1 MNIVV
6 VDSADQADIVR
17 DVIVRY
23 LVDVSERLGEL
34 VSPEPREE
42 ELREYRAPHGAF
54 VLLSDTPGEPPC
66 AGVGLR
72 PLEDGRGEI
81 KRLWVE
87 GSRRGRGYG
96 RLLMSRVVE
105 EARRRRYRTVLL
117 DSHFALGEARR
128 LYLSLGFSDVERYN
142 DNPHA
147 QYWMALSL
155 EEPSAGR

>member
-42 ELREYRAPHGAF
+42 ELSGYRAPHGAF
-54 VLLSDTPGEPPC
+54 VLLSDAPSEPPC

-72 PLEDGRGEI
+72 PLGDGRGEI

-105 EARRRRYRTVLL
+105 EARRRGYQSALL
-117 DSHFALGEARR
+117 DSHYALDEARR
-128 LYLSLGFSDVERYN
+128 LYLSLGFRDVERYN

-147 QYWMALSL
+147 QYWMARSL
-155 EEPSAGR
+155 ETPSAVR

>member
-1 MNIVV
+1 VNVVV

-17 DVIVRY
+17 DLIIRY
-23 LVDVSERLGEL
+23 LADVSERLGEL

-42 ELREYRAPHGAF
+42 ELSEYGAPRGAF
-54 VLLSDTPGEPPC
+54 VLLSESPGEPPC

-72 PLEDGRGEI
+72 PLENGRGEI
-81 KRLWVE
+81 KRLWVQAL
-87 GSRRGRGYG
+87 RRGRGYG

-105 EARRRRYRTVLL
+105 EARRRGYRSVLL
-117 DSHFALGEARR
+117 DSHYALDEARR
-128 LYLSLGFSDVERYN
+128 LYLSLGFRDVERYN

-155 EEPSAGR
+155 ENSRVDR